1 MSRKVDSSAGAGLN
15 GEGMGDVEEV
25 SGAVGFAGGLPELF
39 LGLGILGTPLWRTI
53 PGKVTGLLMTGSSRP
68 PERRHN
74 PKKKYASAK
83 RASPTPARTT
93 TSMSGSRWRIQSQE
107 GAPASSPELS

>member
-25 SGAVGFAGGLPELF
+25 LGAVGLAGGLPELF
-39 LGLGILGTPLWRTI
+39 LGLGIVGTPLWRTV
-53 PGKVTGLLMTGSSRP
+53 PGKMTGLLMTGSSRP

-74 PKKKYASAK
+74 PKK
-83 RASPTPARTT
+83 
-93 TSMSGSRWRIQSQE
+93 
-107 GAPASSPELS
+107 